1 MNNYLA
7 TEAIERFI
15 RGCWTKV
22 NDYYCDTVSEK
33 NIYIYGA
40 GVYGR
45 FLFQAFEHLGYSLQ
59 IKAFVIDVN
68 SDRTE
73 LFGVP
78 ILNFDQVNFSNE
90 DIVVV
95 GVQNS
100 SRIIANLEN
109 RKIKYIE
116 ADYDCE
122 FYQNNLMYS
131 VYKCIEVSSISDMCG
146 KITQYYEG
154 CLGNEN
160 DILSLYEED
169 ISRSIISNRL
179 EFYKTGDV
187 AYIDMIPVNY
197 KQYFQENYYHL
208 SDQEVY
214 VDCGAFDGD
223 SINSFYGFTNGK
235 YKKIIGIEPDKISFN
250 KLVESS
256 KNYHNIELFECAT
269 GSENTVVCFES
280 KGVLGSTVSDAGEP
294 VEVKKLDDLL
304 KDQRVTLIK
313 MDIEGAELDSLI
325 GAQELIKRCKPKL
338 AVCIYHK
345 MDDIIKIPK
354 YIKELV
360 PEYQFKVRQHSK
372 SMLETVLYAEV

>member
-1 MNNYLA
+1 MDNKLA
-7 TEAIERFI
+7 SAAIDRFI
-15 RGCWTKV
+15 SDCWTKV
-22 NDYYCDTVSEK
+22 NNYYRDTISGK
-33 NIYIYGA
+33 NIFIFGAGIYGK
-40 GVYGR
+40 
-45 FLFQAFEHLGYSLQ
+45 FLFQAFDHLGFKPQ

-68 SDRTE
+68 TDRTE

-78 ILNFDQVNFSNE
+78 ILNFNQVNFGDD

-100 SRIIANLEN
+100 SRIIANLKS
-109 RKIKYIE
+109 RIIKYIE
-116 ADYDCE
+116 ADYDCA

-146 KITQYYEG
+146 KIAQYYDG
-154 CLGNEN
+154 CLGNED

-169 ISRSIISNRL
+169 LSRSIISNRL
-179 EFYKTGDV
+179 EFYKTGNV
-187 AYIDMIPVNY
+187 EYIDRIPVNY
-197 KQYFQENYYHL
+197 QQYFQDDYYSI
-208 SDQEVY
+208 SDNEVY

-223 SINSFYGFTNGK
+223 SINCFYEFTNGK
-235 YKKIIGIEPDKISFN
+235 YSKIIGIEPDKISFN

-256 KNYHNIELFECAT
+256 KNYHDVELLECAT
-269 GSENTVVCFES
+269 GSENTVIYFES
-280 KGVLGSTVSDAGEP
+280 KGVLGSTVSDQGEP

-304 KDQRVTLIK
+304 KEQPVTLIK

-325 GAQELIKRCKPKL
+325 GAQELIKKYKPKL

-354 YIKELV
+354 YLKELV
-360 PEYQFKVRQHSK
+360 PEYKFRVRQHSK